1 MLSEHFQQ
9 KMADDN
15 EIIKQDR
22 FSGEPALTIVDPN
35 YLDLQEQCESLRRS
49 NLQLRE
55 EILLLD
61 RENNDLKKKT
71 KGQLYFK
78 NFTKPT

>member
-9 KMADDN
+9 KMADN
-15 EIIKQDR
+15 ETTLIKQDR
-22 FSGEPALTIVDPN
+22 FSGEPVLTIVDPN

-71 KGQLYFK
+71 KGQLY
-78 NFTKPT
+78 